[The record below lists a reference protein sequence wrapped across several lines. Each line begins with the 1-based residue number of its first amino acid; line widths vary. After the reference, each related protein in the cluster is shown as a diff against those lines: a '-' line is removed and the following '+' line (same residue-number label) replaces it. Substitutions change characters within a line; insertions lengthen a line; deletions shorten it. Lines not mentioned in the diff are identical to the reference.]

1 MDMARDEPL
10 DTWTHLIY
18 GLHALSLI
26 AFIFGVVTV
35 VGPLV
40 TGCPSIIAVI
50 VTYVKRGDVRGTW
63 IESHFRWQVRT
74 FWYGLLWA
82 LLWTPVGG
90 RTPASSVLFGLCL
103 ILGDACAVFLFFALG
118 AAMAIGWLPLGIL
131 PCPESQQGE
140 ISAALSSSIF
150 TCAAVR
156 VVSLW
161 LIYRIARGW
170 MTLNNGRPMYGVI

>member
-1 MDMARDEPL
+1 MDAARDEPL
-10 DTWTHLIY
+10 VTWTHVIY

-26 AFIFGVVTV
+26 AFVFGVVTV

-63 IESHFRWQVRT
+63 LESHFCWQIRT
-74 FWYGLLWA
+74 FWYGLLWT
-82 LLWTPVGG
+82 LLWTPVGVG
-90 RTPASSVLFGLCL
+90 TPATSVIFGSCI

-118 AAMAIGWLPLGIL
+118 TAIVIGWFPLGIL
-131 PCPESQQGE
+131 PCPESQQGG
-140 ISAALSSSIF
+140 ISAAHMSYIL

-170 MTLNNGRPMYGVI
+170 MTLNNDRPMYAVI